1 MAENKDII
9 QNIKLNYQTN
19 ADATGKQ
26 VNELSSSVEQVTEAQ
41 KENTS
46 ETLKNNEATKSMRT
60 QVKEATMEM
69 YKLAQTYGE
78 TSKEAVGAAKKVAE
92 LKDVMKSQ
100 KDLVDNF
107 DPDQKFKALG
117 ASTQLAATGMS
128 AVTSG
133 MALFGDNSK
142 ETEKQLLKVQS
153 AMAFSQSIS
162 QLSNLGDQYKTLKAV
177 LTASYAS
184 ITAIKT
190 ADTLATEANAVAE
203 NQSFLGKAKNV
214 VVNGVLAV
222 TTGVATA
229 ATWLWTSALMANPA
243 IAIAAAVIA
252 LGSAIYGLTKY
263 FMDSSDASKKAES
276 ANKKLSS
283 EIDNLEKSA
292 GKANEAMAMNNNHSL
307 AMAKAHG
314 KSSEEI
320 RKLSLELANSEVAE
334 KRLNAV
340 KAQSILLEAIR
351 IAGLEDAT
359 DAQKETAKK
368 ANESFKKLNE
378 DYNNSLTKR
387 KQLVLDNEVEVATE
401 ERQAE
406 EKRKA
411 DRKKASDDRLAAQKK
426 AADERKA
433 QVQKDL
439 DEIAKED
446 EAARLITTDSQ
457 IKGDELALKK
467 IDDKYAKQLEL
478 HKKYGKSTV
487 EIEAAIAAEKK
498 VITDAADTK
507 KAETDKKYADE
518 LALFNAEGWKAKLN
532 EQLRQD
538 QEALDKQN
546 LTGQAK
552 IDAQALL
559 TGKYNNA
566 VKVGLKTEAE
576 ATDEANKKAIS
587 DAQAVADAKNAI
599 QNAQLDIAS
608 KGIAMLQGLGIKNKA
623 IQKGLVIAENV
634 AGIAKIIINTM
645 AANSKAALESP
656 LTGGMPFVAMNTISA
671 GIGVASSIAATVKAL
686 SALGGGGDASGGAG
700 GAASIPQGA
709 SATPQVGFQT
719 SAENQIGTTIAN
731 NTNAQAPIQAYVV
744 ANEVTTAQTLNRNKI
759 DANSI

>member
-1 MAENKDII
+1 MAENQDII

-69 YKLAQTYGE
+69 YKMAQTYGE

-184 ITAIKT
+184 ITAVKT

-214 VVNGVLAV
+214 VVNGALAAV
-222 TTGVATA
+222 TGVVTGAQ
-229 ATWLWTSALMANPA
+229 WLWNAAMMANPIVA
-243 IAIAAAVIA
+243 LTVAIAAAVA
-252 LGSAIYGLTKY
+252 GIYMLTKY
-263 FMDSSDASKKAES
+263 FMDSSAASKTAES
-276 ANKKLSS
+276 ANKKLSG

-387 KQLVLDNEVEVATE
+387 KQLILDNEVEVATE

-411 DRKKASDDRLAAQKK
+411 ERKKASDDRLAEQKK
-426 AADERKA
+426 TAAERTA
-433 QVQKDL
+433 QTKKDL
-439 DEIAKED
+439 EEIAKED
-446 EAARLITTDSQ
+446 EAARLITSDSQ

-507 KAETDKKYADE
+507 KAETDKKYAD
-518 LALFNAEGWKAKLN
+518 ALKDYQTTDWNDKLDL
-532 EQLRQD
+532 QFTRD
-538 QEALDKQN
+538 QEELDKLN

-552 IDAQALL
+552 IDAQAVLA
-559 TGKYNNA
+559 GKYHDA
-566 VKVGLKTEAE
+566 VKAGLKTEAD
-576 ATDEANKKAIS
+576 ATEEANKKEIS
-587 DAQAVADAKNAI
+587 DAQALSDGKLAI
-599 QNAQLDIAS
+599 QNANLDNVA
-608 KGIAMLQGLGIKNKA
+608 KGISLLQGLGIKNKA
-623 IQKGLVIAENV
+623 IQKGLIIAENA
-634 AGIAKIIINTM
+634 AGIAKTIINTM
-645 AANSKAALESP
+645 AANAKA
-656 LTGGMPFVAMNTISA
+656 LTLGPVLAPPTIAANNISA
-671 GIGVASSIAATVKAL
+671 VIGVAGSIAATAKAL
-686 SALGGGGDASGGAG
+686 SALGGGGDASGGGG

-731 NTNAQAPIQAYVV
+731 NTNAQPPIQAYVV